1 MERYGIIGGAGRP
14 SICLGLGNGD
24 WLTIC
29 TLASDLTEGIEGQT
43 RQIFSVFDGYLAE
56 GGSDKS
62 RLLTAQVWLKDMGD
76 YDAFNSVWNE
86 WIDRAHPPTRSCI
99 SAKMA
104 NLESLIEIRITA
116 ARDA

>member
-1 MERYGIIGGAGRP
+1 MVRTNQSKDRAVAIQRTGVSGGPGPVMSRCV
-14 SICLGLGNGD
+14 IHNNM
-24 WLTIC
+24 
-29 TLASDLTEGIEGQT
+29 
-43 RQIFSVFDGYLAE
+43 VYLAE

-76 YDAFNSVWNE
+76 YNAFNSVWNK
-86 WIDRAHPPTRSCI
+86 WIDRANPPTRSCI

-104 NLESLIEIRITA
+104 NPESLIEICITA

>member
-29 TLASDLTEGIEGQT
+29 TLAPDLTEGIEGQT

-76 YDAFNSVWNE
+76 YNAFNSVWNK
-86 WIDRAHPPTRSCI
+86 WIDRAHPLTRSCI

-104 NLESLIEIRITA
+104 NPESLIEIRITA